1 MSHEAENLVGLA
13 LCEETL
19 TRLERERRQIP
30 ETSSAEQAKRAA
42 ADEALAAERTHLED
56 TEHRRREREAE
67 LRDTEARRDKFQ
79 GQTALVKTN
88 QEYTALLGEIDA
100 ASRRMSELE
109 DEILEAMEIVDTAK
123 AHLRTA
129 EGEHVT
135 ASREVQRV
143 IDELGSRLTEVEK
156 ELEVRR
162 GEEQERLARLDANAR
177 STYKRIQKRMGTAMA
192 RVVRGSCSAC
202 YRDVPPEKI
211 NRVMAGGLLPCGNCG
226 RILVLIAE
234 AEGELE

>member
-13 LCEETL
+13 LCEEAL
-19 TRLERERRQIP
+19 VRLERERRRIP
-30 ETSSAEQAKRAA
+30 EVVSAEEAKRAA
-42 ADEALAAERTHLED
+42 ADEALVAERQRLAD

-67 LRDTEARRDKFQ
+67 LRDTEARREKFQ

-88 QEYTALLGEIDA
+88 QEYTALLGEIEV
-100 ASRRMSELE
+100 ASRRMSQLE
-109 DEILEAMEIVDTAK
+109 DEILEAMETVDSASAQLK
-123 AHLRTA
+123 TA
-129 EGEHVT
+129 EGEQIT
-135 ASREVQRV
+135 ASREVKRV

-162 GEEQERLARLDANAR
+162 GEEEERLSRLDVGAR
-177 STYKRIQKRMGTAMA
+177 SAYRRIQKRRGTAMA

-202 YRDVPPEKI
+202 YRDVPPEQV

-226 RILVLIAE
+226 RILVLIADG
-234 AEGELE
+234 EGEPE

>member
-13 LCEETL
+13 LCEEAL
-19 TRLERERRQIP
+19 VGLERERRQIP
-30 ETSSAEQAKRAA
+30 EVISAEEAKRAA
-42 ADEALAAERTHLED
+42 ADEALAEERRRLED
-56 TEHRRREREAE
+56 TERGRREREAE
-67 LRDTEARRDKFQ
+67 LRDTEARREKFQ

-109 DEILEAMEIVDTAK
+109 DEILEAMETVDTAS

-162 GEEQERLARLDANAR
+162 GEEQERLARLDSSAR

-192 RVVRGSCSAC
+192 RVVRGSCSTC

-226 RILVLIAE
+226 RILVLIADG
-234 AEGELE
+234 EGGPE

>member
-13 LCEETL
+13 LCEEAL
-19 TRLERERRQIP
+19 VRLEGERRRIP
-30 ETSSAEQAKRAA
+30 EVISAEEAKRAA
-42 ADEALAAERTHLED
+42 ADEALAAERRCLED
-56 TEHRRREREAE
+56 TERRRREREAE
-67 LRDTEARRDKFQ
+67 LRDTEARREKFQ

-88 QEYTALLGEIDA
+88 QEYTALLGEIDV

-109 DEILEAMEIVDTAK
+109 DEILEAMETIDSASTQLK
-123 AHLRTA
+123 TA
-129 EGEHVT
+129 EGDQLT
-135 ASREVQRV
+135 ASREVRRM

-162 GEEQERLARLDANAR
+162 GEEEERLSRLDVSAR
-177 STYKRIQKRMGTAMA
+177 STYKRIQKRRGTAMA

-202 YRDVPPEKI
+202 YRDVPPERV

-226 RILVLIAE
+226 RILVLIAD
-234 AEGELE
+234 AEGEPE